1 MGLFLFSATALL
13 LSGAGWA
20 HSIQETMNP
29 ANGWLIALSASFG
42 MLLQSL
48 YRIEVRS

>member
-1 MGLFLFSATALL
+1 MKLFLFSATALL

-29 ANGWLIALSASFG
+29 ANGWMIVTCASLG
-42 MLLQSL
+42 MLLKSL
-48 YRIEVRS
+48 DRIEVRS

>member
-1 MGLFLFSATALL
+1 MKPFVFSAAALL

-29 ANGWLIALSASFG
+29 ANGWLIAACASLG
-42 MLLQSL
+42 MLLRAL
-48 YRIEVRS
+48 DRIEVQA

>member
-1 MGLFLFSATALL
+1 MRLFLFSATALL

-29 ANGWLIALSASFG
+29 VNGWLITLIATAAMTIRALHEAEA
-42 MLLQSL
+42 
-48 YRIEVRS
+48 RA